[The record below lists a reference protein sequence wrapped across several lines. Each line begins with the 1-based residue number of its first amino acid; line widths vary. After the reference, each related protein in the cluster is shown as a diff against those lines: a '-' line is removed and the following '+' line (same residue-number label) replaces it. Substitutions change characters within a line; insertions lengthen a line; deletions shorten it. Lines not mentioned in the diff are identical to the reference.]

1 MTAATVPSAAN
12 QGAKL
17 LMNNHVSRSHN
28 SVFPVYAALSGPRR
42 DYWRGRRLE
51 EMC

>member
-17 LMNNHVSRSHN
+17 LMNSHVSLSNNPIAPQDFMGIPH
-28 SVFPVYAALSGPRR
+28 AALSGPRR
-42 DYWRGRRLE
+42 D
-51 EMC
+51 C